1 MKLAELV
8 QTIMEKPKK
17 SPYTMA
23 LEGVIGS
30 GKSYEAEKLK
40 DGLGE
45 RSLLLSTDLF
55 VKVGRNEWTDRIQKA
70 EIDLRQWYD
79 LPKIRE
85 ALESINRQ
93 EKFTIAGL
101 YDLANGTFDRQQEVD
116 ASNCDYMILEGLFS
130 CDEFLDGLIDLR
142 IFLDISIDTAM
153 ARAHSRDETVRHL
166 DHQGWLL
173 KKQIFFD
180 HYLPYMNR
188 HKNRA
193 ELLLDPD

>member
-8 QTIMEKPKK
+8 QTIRHEPKN
-17 SPYTMA
+17 SLYTMA

-40 DGLGE
+40 DELGE
-45 RSLLLSTDLF
+45 KTLLLSTDLF
-55 VKVGRNEWTDRIQKA
+55 VKVGRNEWNGRIQKGD
-70 EIDLRQWYD
+70 IDLREWYD
-79 LPKIRE
+79 LHKIRE

-101 YDLANGTFDRQQEVD
+101 YDLANGSFDRREKID
-116 ASNCDYMILEGLFS
+116 AGSCDYMILEGLFS
-130 CDEFLDGLIDLR
+130 CDEFFDGLIDLR
-142 IFLDISIDTAM
+142 IFLDISVDTAM

-166 DHQGWLL
+166 DHRGWLL
-173 KKQIFFD
+173 KKEIFFE

-193 ELLLDPD
+193 ELLLDPE